1 MIDSIRDVERLRFG
15 DPESCPR
22 CGTAERFAR
31 RRDES
36 SPPQRP
42 VGADRRWWCGVCR
55 TTTTVFADTFLRN
68 TTYDFSLLQRVVDLA
83 LEFPPT
89 EMQTSSVWHHV
100 LADCSRRTVLHL
112 RHKFAAEWR
121 RQVSTR
127 QRPFDSAEEFWTGVW
142 TT

>member
-22 CGTAERFAR
+22 CGIAERFQR
-31 RRDES
+31 RTEHRAMK
-36 SPPQRP
+36 RP
-42 VGADRRWWCGVCR
+42 VGADRRWWCGICR

-68 TTYDFSLLQRVVDLA
+68 TTYDFRLLQRVVDLA

-89 EMQTSSVWHHV
+89 ETQTSSVWHHV

-121 RQVSTR
+121 RQQR

-142 TT
+142 SDLT